1 MSSHP
6 MDRNIGLFAAYRVL
20 FNLRFY
26 YPVFALFYM
35 DAGVSLE
42 QFAWLQGLWSLS
54 IIVFEVPSGML
65 ADTIGRRTTLRL
77 AAFLAVVEMI
87 IFATATDLVGFAL
100 NRVLSGFNESLASGA
115 DSALLYDSLKVR
127 GREGE
132 YKKWLGTAQFYGLTV
147 GSLSTMAGSY
157 LYTWGIRL
165 PIWAT
170 AGCMAGAAAVSLFF
184 KEPTASAHR
193 LTWRDE
199 KRLLKDSVMDL
210 AGDRALVFLVALIVV
225 VDTGA
230 RIVLV
235 HNSLYY
241 QELLIPVAWFGAVG
255 VGVRLISSV
264 ASKNAYRVDRALGF
278 LRASVVMI
286 ALMAA
291 GYWGMSAMV
300 PYYGIAFVPVVTS
313 GMYFLTLTV
322 EGEIHRRI
330 PSERRATVMSL
341 KNMAVNVAFAVG
353 MPLFAAA
360 SRSGLQ
366 EGFRSLAAVF
376 TGLAALVLV
385 SSRWLWVPARDDGR
399 ES

>member
-1 MSSHP
+1 MSFHP
-6 MDRNIGLFAAYRVL
+6 MDRNIGLFTAYRVL

-26 YPVFALFYM
+26 YPVFALFYR

-77 AAFLAVVEMI
+77 AAFLAVLEMI
-87 IFATATDLVGFAL
+87 VFATATGVVGFAL

-132 YKKWLGTAQFYGLTV
+132 YKKWLGTAQFYGLTL
-147 GSLSTMAGSY
+147 GSVSTMAGSY
-157 LYTWGIRL
+157 LYTWGIRF

-170 AGCMAGAAAVSLFF
+170 AGCMAAAAVVSLFF
-184 KEPTASAHR
+184 REPTASAHR
-193 LTWRDE
+193 FTWRDE
-199 KRLLKDSVMDL
+199 KRLLMDSLRDL
-210 AGDRALVFLVALIVV
+210 TGNRALIFLVGLIVV
-225 VDTGA
+225 GDTGA

-241 QELLIPVAWFGAVG
+241 EELRIPVVWFGVVG
-255 VGVRLISSV
+255 VGVRLITSV
-264 ASKNAYRVDRALGF
+264 VSKNAYGVDRALGF
-278 LRASVVMI
+278 FRASMVMM
-286 ALMAA
+286 ALMTA
-291 GYWGMSAMV
+291 GFWGMAAMI
-300 PYYGIAFVPVVTS
+300 PFYGIAFVPVVTS

-330 PSERRATVMSL
+330 PSERRATVLSL
-341 KNMAVNVAFAVG
+341 KNLAVNLAFAAG

-360 SRSGLQ
+360 SRGGLHA
-366 EGFRSLAAVF
+366 GFRGLAAVF
-376 TGLAALVLV
+376 TGFAVVVLL
-385 SSRWLWVPARDDGR
+385 SSRWLWNPARDDGR
-399 ES
+399 HT